1 MNTQAVMID
10 KNAFEEKELWASFL
24 NFSNNVLADIQSYPE
39 NKLAECE
46 FLGFYPALEFIIQGL
61 SEEYDFYNLPING
74 FYENSQGT
82 IFDYGKKKIKA
93 TVHLD
98 KNTVVLSYFTLIQ
111 DHQNSKNLNEQI
123 NYIIL
128 KEVEKNG
135 EKYLAFTSARNFLEK
150 HNGQTYCSWD
160 YLGEIVYLNLPLFS
174 LGDENSIQ
182 ITNWRSKIDTHHVI
196 RTTDE
201 NIAEITIIVA
211 QILNKIQ
218 NHQFKKMTG
227 YFETRD

>member
-1 MNTQAVMID
+1 MWIS
-10 KNAFEEKELWASFL
+10 W
-24 NFSNNVLADIQSYPE
+24 
-39 NKLAECE
+39 
-46 FLGFYPALEFIIQGL
+46 FYPALEFIIQGL

-135 EKYLAFTSARNFLEK
+135 EKYLAFTSARNF
-150 HNGQTYCSWD
+150 
-160 YLGEIVYLNLPLFS
+160 
-174 LGDENSIQ
+174 
-182 ITNWRSKIDTHHVI
+182 
-196 RTTDE
+196 
-201 NIAEITIIVA
+201 
-211 QILNKIQ
+211 
-218 NHQFKKMTG
+218 
-227 YFETRD
+227 